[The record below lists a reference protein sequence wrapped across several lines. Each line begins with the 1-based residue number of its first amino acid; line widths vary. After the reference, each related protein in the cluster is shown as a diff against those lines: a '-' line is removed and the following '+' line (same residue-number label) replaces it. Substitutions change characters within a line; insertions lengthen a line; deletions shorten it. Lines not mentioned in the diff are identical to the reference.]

1 MAILEVLKSTM
12 RTRDYV
18 ETGEREGKTLLDAMR
33 DGALDGMQYFDGEL
47 ERLVR
52 DGTISLNTAM
62 LYATN
67 AGNLKVALADVPDE
81 DSLITR

>member
-1 MAILEVLKSTM
+1 
-12 RTRDYV
+12 
-18 ETGEREGKTLLDAMR
+18 
-33 DGALDGMQYFDGEL
+33 MQYFDGEL
-47 ERLVR
+47 EKLVR
-52 DGTISLNTAM
+52 NGSITVNMAL

>member
-1 MAILEVLKSTM
+1 
-12 RTRDYV
+12 
-18 ETGEREGKTLLDAMR
+18 MR

-47 ERLVR
+47 EKLVR
-52 DGTISLNTAM
+52 ANTISMTTAM

-67 AGNLKVALADVPDE
+67 PGNLKVALADVPDE

>member
-1 MAILEVLKSTM
+1 MK
-12 RTRDYV
+12 RTRVPPPSD
-18 ETGEREGKTLLDAMR
+18 RSCA
-33 DGALDGMQYFDGEL
+33 
-47 ERLVR
+47 
-52 DGTISLNTAM
+52 GTISMSTAL